1 MGTYELSEKD
11 KANPNNKKLEG
22 SPNFKVGGNRGCTDV
37 LFMLLLILAW
47 AAMTGLGLVVL
58 GVIKNPT
65 FKAGN
70 PARLLNGIDSHDPP
84 RVCGVD
90 AGVETRK
97 KWYPLPSGVGVCVK
111 GCPTTTDYA
120 RFYCDDTTMA
130 KVYNS
135 TADSFNVTAA
145 WESVTAGNCM
155 YQAESKDIF
164 NYCVYEQAVA
174 AFNATLAGAGNATLQ
189 FGNGTSSVNA
199 ASWFEDLAADL
210 ITSRALLLGFGLGG
224 SCVLGFVYIFLLRI
238 PGVLFL
244 LVWSVMLA
252 IWAAFG
258 GAGVILKLNAD
269 KWAAEPEPRIHT
281 TDQTK
286 ALLYLAYAMWA
297 LAGLWALLSLWLRK
311 RIQIAIAITKEASR
325 AVNSMKALI
334 LFPVLQCLGV
344 AAFLVPWCAYAMYLA
359 SSGDITA
366 VKLSNGATVKQFTYT
381 NDIRYAALYLIF
393 VYFWTSE
400 FVVAVGQIVVAMSVA
415 TWYFTKDKK
424 SIGSGTVVRSVGR
437 TMWYHS
443 GTAAFGSLIIAII
456 KTIRTVIAY
465 LQKKAKNSGNKL
477 LQASLCCLQCCMWC
491 LEKCMKFL
499 NKNAYIQ
506 TAIFGYSF
514 CKAAR
519 KAFFLIA
526 RNILRVAAVGEL
538 MYCMSTIVICT
549 LNCAVECVEGLQAY
563 LVYGAVAV
571 FDELSCF
578 LNSMQTL
585 TMRSQLLNA
594 ITVYCSKL

>member
-1 MGTYELSEKD
+1 
-11 KANPNNKKLEG
+11 
-22 SPNFKVGGNRGCTDV
+22 
-37 LFMLLLILAW
+37 
-47 AAMTGLGLVVL
+47 
-58 GVIKNPT
+58 
-65 FKAGN
+65 
-70 PARLLNGIDSHDPP
+70 
-84 RVCGVD
+84 
-90 AGVETRK
+90 
-97 KWYPLPSGVGVCVK
+97 
-111 GCPTTTDYA
+111 
-120 RFYCDDTTMA
+120 
-130 KVYNS
+130 
-135 TADSFNVTAA
+135 
-145 WESVTAGNCM
+145 M

-189 FGNGTSSVNA
+189 FGNGTNVNP

-210 ITSRALLLGFGLGG
+210 ITSRALLLGIGLGG
-224 SCVLGFVYIFLLRI
+224 SCVLGFIYIFFLRI
-238 PGVLFL
+238 PGVLFI
-244 LVWSVMLA
+244 LVWSVMLG
-252 IWAAFG
+252 ILAAFG

-269 KWAAEPEPRIHT
+269 KWADEPEPRIHT
-281 TDQTK
+281 TDQAK
-286 ALLYLAYAMWA
+286 ALLYLAYAMWI

-325 AVNSMKALI
+325 AVNSMKAII

-344 AAFLVPWCAYAMYLA
+344 AIFLVPWCAYAMYLA

-381 NDIRYAALYLIF
+381 DDIRYAALYLIF

-400 FVVAVGQIVVAMSVA
+400 FVVALGQIVVAMSVA

-538 MYCMSTIVICT
+538 MHAISAALLAMRM
-549 LNCAVECVEGLQAY
+549 LCAAALY
-563 LVYGAVAV
+563 KS
-571 FDELSCF
+571 F
-578 LNSMQTL
+578 
-585 TMRSQLLNA
+585 
-594 ITVYCSKL
+594 